1 VTETRLTT
9 SEDDTLPAES
19 TNRQTPGGGEA
30 PSKRRGMTLRRVFQR
45 LVHLLI
51 VLIAVTFVSFVIVDL
66 LPGDAA
72 SVVAGDNATPAQV
85 QQVRTEL
92 QLDRPLPVRY
102 VDWVGGALH
111 GDLGR
116 SFRTG
121 QPVVQALAQR
131 IPVSF
136 EIAIIAQLL
145 ALLIAVPLAIYSAY
159 RPGRPVDRVSM
170 TLGFGAAAVPQFV
183 FGMVLIVLFAGG
195 LTSILPA
202 TGYTAFFSNPLA
214 NLRSIILP
222 CLTLM
227 LAEVAAYRQ
236 LLRSDMIST
245 LQEDFI
251 VMARSKGL
259 SPRTILLRHALRPSS
274 FSLITLSGVNLGR
287 LLGGTVIVETLF
299 SIPGL
304 GQLIVQAVYNRDY
317 MILQGALLFVA
328 VAYVVINMIIDLLYV
343 VLDPRVRSDA

>member
-1 VTETRLTT
+1 MADTIPATT
-9 SEDDTLPAES
+9 SPTLTPPAAGP
-19 TNRQTPGGGEA
+19 TRA
-30 PSKRRGMTLRRVFQR
+30 ARRAATLRRIRKR

-51 VLIAVTFVSFVIVDL
+51 VLLAVTFLSFVVVDL

-72 SVVAGDNATPAQV
+72 VVVAGDNATPEQV
-85 QQVRTEL
+85 QQVREDL
-92 QLDRPLPVRY
+92 QLDRPLLVRY
-102 VDWVGGALH
+102 VDWLGGVVT

-121 QPVVQALAQR
+121 QPVAEALAQR

-136 EIAIIAQLL
+136 EITIVAQLL
-145 ALLIAVPLAIYSAY
+145 ALLIAVPLAVYSAY
-159 RPGRPVDRVSM
+159 RPGRVVDRASM
-170 TLGFGAAAVPQFV
+170 TLGFGAAAMPTFV
-183 FGMVLIVLFAGG
+183 FGMVLIVIFAGG

-202 TGYTAFFSNPLA
+202 TGYTGFFENPLA

-227 LAEVAAYRQ
+227 IAEAAIYRQ

-251 VMARSKGL
+251 LMARSKGL
-259 SPRTILLRHALRPSS
+259 GARTILLRHALRPSS
-274 FSLITLSGVNLGR
+274 FSLITLSGLNIGR

-299 SIPGL
+299 AIPGL
-304 GQLIVQAVYNRDY
+304 GQLIVQAVFNRDY
-317 MILQGALLFVA
+317 MILQGGLLFVA
-328 VAYVVINMIIDLLYV
+328 VAYVVINMLIDLLYLA
-343 VLDPRVRSDA
+343 LDPRVRRDA

>member
-1 VTETRLTT
+1 MTAVAPATPTDDTPPAGTNGLPSGRPRMTGRRVVRRLT
-9 SEDDTLPAES
+9 
-19 TNRQTPGGGEA
+19 
-30 PSKRRGMTLRRVFQR
+30 
-45 LVHLLI
+45 HLLI
-51 VLIAVTFVSFVIVDL
+51 VLIAVTFLSFVIVDL

-72 SVVAGDNATPAQV
+72 VVVAGDNATPAQV
-85 QQVRTEL
+85 QQVRIDL
-92 QLDRPLPVRY
+92 HLDRPLPVRY
-102 VDWVGGALH
+102 FEWLGAASH
-111 GDLGR
+111 GDLGH

-121 QPVVQALAQR
+121 QSVVEALAQR

-136 EIAIIAQLL
+136 EIAIVAQIL
-145 ALLIAVPLAIYSAY
+145 ALLVAIPLAVYSAY
-159 RPGRPVDRVSM
+159 RPGRLLDRTSM
-170 TLGFGAAAVPQFV
+170 TLGFGAAAMPQFV

-202 TGYTAFFSNPLA
+202 TGYTSLFDDPLG

-227 LAEVAAYRQ
+227 IAEVAVYRQ

-251 VMARSKGL
+251 LMARSKGL
-259 SPRTILLRHALRPSS
+259 SPLRILLRHALRPSS
-274 FSLITLSGVNLGR
+274 FSLITLSGVNIGR

-299 SIPGL
+299 AIPGL

-328 VAYVVINMIIDLLYV
+328 VVYVVINMIIDLLYL